1 MDEKGVD
8 CRTGT
13 KATELLMDVSAIT
26 GVKVVSD
33 GLEYEIRADAVI
45 LATGGYLANR
55 ELVAQYK
62 PGYEN
67 NGFDVTI
74 GCDGSGLEM
83 ALNAGTIAKHMD
95 ICGFHALATFYNGVS
110 RSLTNPASSGC
121 IAVNA
126 AGERYANEA
135 GAYADFTAATMEQG
149 QVFCIMDETVMNQG
163 KTKNDTGLSNI
174 REMYVICDTIEEL
187 AAELGIDPEGL
198 AATVQRYGE
207 FVRNGV
213 DEDFGKAAT
222 ALTGDFSAGP
232 YYGVKANVENHT
244 VYGGIEIDNS
254 GRVLREDGTV
264 IEGLYAAGELAM
276 FKTAGRAPLPECI
289 DMGRVAA
296 RSIKSAL
303 AE

>member
-1 MDEKGVD
+1 IAY
-8 CRTGT
+8 RLNT
-13 KATELLMDVSAIT
+13 KATGLLTQDGAVTGIMAQTGDVT
-26 GVKVVSD
+26 
-33 GLEYEIRADAVI
+33 YEIRAKAVI

-74 GCDGSGLEM
+74 GCDGSGLLM
-83 ALNAGTIAKHMD
+83 ALEVGAVAKHMD
-95 ICGFHALATFYNGVS
+95 ICGFHALAASYNGVS
-110 RSLTNPASSGC
+110 RSLTNPAGAGC

-135 GAYADFTAATMEQG
+135 GAYADFTAATMEEG

-163 KTKNDTGLSNI
+163 RIKNDTGLSNI
-174 REMYVICDTIEEL
+174 TEMYTICDTLEEL
-187 AAELGIDPEGL
+187 AAELGIDPAGL
-198 AATVQRYGE
+198 VATAERYGE

-222 ALTGDFSAGP
+222 GLTGDFSKGP

-244 VYGGIEIDNS
+244 VYGGIEIDNNGHVLDES
-254 GRVLREDGTV
+254 GDIIG
-264 IEGLYAAGELAM
+264 GLYAAGEVAM
-276 FKTAGRAPLPECI
+276 FKTGGRAPLPECV
-289 DMGRVAA
+289 DMGREAA
-296 RSIKSAL
+296 RSIK
-303 AE
+303 AELGA